1 MSERLKELAWKA
13 SVPARVPWVRIP
25 LLPPKKGNN
34 MFDSIYKRLQKL
46 ESKIVDLCAEDINT
60 NLQDGLYGVISMIED
75 LKGYIN
81 EIEDTILE
89 EDSHID
95 RTNI

>member
-1 MSERLKELAWKA
+1 MSEWSKELAWKA

-25 LLPPKKGNN
+25 PLPPKKGNN
-34 MFDSIYKRLQKL
+34 MFDAIHKKLQVL
-46 ESKIVDLCAEDINT
+46 EKQVIQVCEDIETAETQEKLIQILNR
-60 NLQDGLYGVISMIED
+60 IES
-75 LKGYIN
+75 LKGWLN
-81 EIEDTILE
+81 EVEEMVDE

>member
-1 MSERLKELAWKA
+1 
-13 SVPARVPWVRIP
+13 
-25 LLPPKKGNN
+25 
-34 MFDSIYKRLQKL
+34 MFDAIHKRLQIL
-46 ESKIVDLCAEDINT
+46 ESKIVDLCDKDIDT

-75 LKGYIN
+75 LKGFIN